1 MRPSCLVFPDS
12 FNGSSCS
19 TKENDKI
26 MDHSIKHYKQKFNIV
41 PSAHEAY
48 ELQTRGTFF

>member
-26 MDHSIKHYKQKFNIV
+26 MDHSIHHNKNKFNIV
-41 PSAHEAY
+41 ASTHEAY
-48 ELQTRGTFF
+48 DLQT